1 MIVIYYHKLL
11 VNDVFMYYKILLSR
25 LYSVCISNNIQIIV
39 LAVVMFMVAFSFLM
53 KQSEVKILMNVLCI
67 LICIM
72 YLIYLAWTL
81 PLSRFGVPRVGKFQC
96 YQLKYIF
103 FSQKVPELEKSYPL
117 SILAQ
122 FGNFRIYLS
131 FKFYV
136 KSIFGEWKSIEIAI
150 FAI

>member
-1 MIVIYYHKLL
+1 MIYSKYFRQETFFLFLVNYVKLEYVVCTTL
-11 VNDVFMYYKILLSR
+11 HMIVNDVFMYYKILLSR

-96 YQLKYIF
+96 CQL
-103 FSQKVPELEKSYPL
+103 
-117 SILAQ
+117 
-122 FGNFRIYLS
+122 
-131 FKFYV
+131 
-136 KSIFGEWKSIEIAI
+136 
-150 FAI
+150 